1 MTLDQILEE
10 INQAN
15 SIVILTHEN
24 PDGDAMG
31 SSLAL
36 YQALKNYG
44 KDVDLVIPEHS
55 RTFDFLP
62 AIDEIKVEGRE
73 QYDLAIA
80 LDCATIKMLNGFSTY
95 FEEAKMRISIDH
107 HSTNSMFADL
117 NFVNPEAPACA
128 QILIVALNYFK
139 MEITRE
145 IGTCILAGI
154 ITDTGGFQYSGVNAE
169 TFEFVSWL
177 LEKGVNVS
185 TVYRKV
191 LQTKTRSSFELARIA
206 SNRLEFFY
214 DGRVTFTY
222 ITKENEEEVHAEIGD
237 HEGIVETG
245 RAIEGVEVSIFVR
258 ETEKG
263 CKVSTRSNDYVDVSD
278 MCLLFGGG
286 GHQRAAGCLMQG
298 SIEEVKEK
306 LLNRVKQYLK
316 D

>member
-80 LDCATIKMLNGFSTY
+80 LDCATIRMLNGFSTY

-128 QILIVALNYFK
+128 QILIVVLNYFK

>member
-128 QILIVALNYFK
+128 QILIVVLNYFK

-222 ITKENEEEVHAEIGD
+222 ITKEDEEEVHAEIGD

>member
-44 KDVDLVIPEHS
+44 KDVDLVIPEYS

-128 QILIVALNYFK
+128 QILIVVLNYFK

>member
-128 QILIVALNYFK
+128 QILIVVLNYFK

-245 RAIEGVEVSIFVR
+245 RVIEGVEVSIFVR

>member
-128 QILIVALNYFK
+128 QILIVVLNYFK

-306 LLNRVKQYLK
+306 LLNRVKQY
-316 D
+316 